1 MRKLI
6 AKIGLLTLAAVLFL
20 GLSTASAAS
29 KPTIDSIS
37 KKTSSSVTLKLVYAK
52 YASKKVDIVVSVRN
66 KDTDKTEEKTYE
78 NKKLGGSGKYSLKI
92 NNLASSTKYSF
103 KVKIKKHTG
112 SGDYSSW
119 SESKTA
125 KTKS

>member
-1 MRKLI
+1 MK
-6 AKIGLLTLAAVLFL
+6 GLLGKIALFSLAAVLFL

-29 KPTIDSIS
+29 KPKIDSFS
-37 KKTSSSVTLKLVYAK
+37 KKTSSSVTLKLIYDK

-78 NKKLGGSGKYSLKI
+78 SKKLGGSGKYSLKI
-92 NNLASSTKYSF
+92 NDLLSNTKYSF
-103 KVKIKKHTG
+103 KVKIKKHSTG
-112 SGDYSSW
+112 GYSSW
-119 SESKTA
+119 SDSQTA